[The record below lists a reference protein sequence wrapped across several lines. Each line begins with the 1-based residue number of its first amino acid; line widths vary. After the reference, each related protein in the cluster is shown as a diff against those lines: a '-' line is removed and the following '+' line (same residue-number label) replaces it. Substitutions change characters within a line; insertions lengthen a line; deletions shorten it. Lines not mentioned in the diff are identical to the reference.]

1 MLRRGRLAGGLLLE
15 TGFLLA
21 LNPSDRNHSWALG
34 LLVEC
39 RGRRARCFLSPA
51 APVEVSLLLRSRGL
65 DEERAVRSLR
75 LMEEI
80 LAGAGVR
87 ALTLRLVHAARAAEL
102 RSKYPELGFFDSLHA
117 AVALEE
123 GLEYGDLDG
132 VVRSVVEREAG
143 GSGQR
148 SGRRG

>member
-1 MLRRGRLAGGLLLE
+1 MPRRGRFAGGLLLKI
-15 TGFLLA
+15 GFLLA

-39 RGRRARCFLSPA
+39 RSKRARCFLSPA
-51 APVEVSLLLRSRGL
+51 APVEVSLLLRSKGL
-65 DEERAVRSLR
+65 DEERAARSLR

-80 LAGAGVR
+80 LTGAGVR

-102 RSKYPELGFFDSLHA
+102 RSKYQELGFFDSLHA

-123 GLEYGDLDG
+123 SLKYGDLDG
-132 VVRSVVEREAG
+132 IVRSVVEREAG
-143 GSGQR
+143 SLG
-148 SGRRG
+148 